1 MGKKSNLIEDKQ
13 RKNKRHKQG
22 KKKDINGKWN
32 QKTVRLKEELMKSY
46 VLLRYHYSTHRYFSR
61 SLLDNYSIYLG

>member
-22 KKKDINGKWN
+22 KKKDMNGKWN
-32 QKTVRLKEELMKSY
+32 QKTVRLKEELMKKSK
-46 VLLRYHYSTHRYFSR
+46 
-61 SLLDNYSIYLG
+61 

>member
-13 RKNKRHKQG
+13 RKNKRHKQE

-32 QKTVRLKEELMKSY
+32 QKTVRLKEELMRKSKQY
-46 VLLRYHYSTHRYFSR
+46 FRFQFSTKEK
-61 SLLDNYSIYLG
+61 N